1 MVFFIIVF
9 SRQYS
14 LMRYLCRQAVLFG
27 TYFKIIIWKF

>member
-1 MVFFIIVF
+1 MVFFYYF
-9 SRQYS
+9 SGQYL